1 MKIKKTIIA
10 RFTGLNGRS
19 HGRTMP
25 TGGNLTADP
34 PPPPPKPKTKP
45 PKMYF

>member
-10 RFTGLNGRS
+10 RLTGLNGR
-19 HGRTMP
+19 GYGKTIP

-45 PKMYF
+45 K